1 MARLQKAGQGH
12 AGSGEQYGGRQDHR
26 PGSPVAATPGP
37 LPPAP
42 VYSRPETSRAR
53 RRSRPRVR
61 PRVRGILPFPAG
73 CSHKRTPP
81 GTGAQHPKGPRESLG
96 FLLGWQLAT
105 EIWEIRGTKLI
116 LSSQNGKPCGFRSH
130 TRARAHSGKPIIHW
144 HRRACCQHSDI
155 FGRFCLFLAVH

>member
-1 MARLQKAGQGH
+1 M
-12 AGSGEQYGGRQDHR
+12 
-26 PGSPVAATPGP
+26 AATPGP

-61 PRVRGILPFPAG
+61 PRIRGILPFPAG

-81 GTGAQHPKGPRESLG
+81 GTGTQHPKGPRESLG
-96 FLLGWQLAT
+96 FLLGWQLGT
-105 EIWEIRGTKLI
+105 EIWEIRESDWSQTLVTKLI

-130 TRARAHSGKPIIHW
+130 TRTLTLTKTNYS
-144 HRRACCQHSDI
+144 
-155 FGRFCLFLAVH
+155 LA